1 MHIMHISSLHCRHV
15 WGHDFFPMLIKLED
29 NKSWASADFSSEGL
43 FRKQKLLMQK
53 ILTVVIPG
61 GIYHNWVTVG
71 FPTAVHK
78 SL

>member
-1 MHIMHISSLHCRHV
+1 
-15 WGHDFFPMLIKLED
+15 MLIKFED
-29 NKSWASADFSSEGL
+29 NKSGAGADFSSEGL
-43 FRKQKLLMQK
+43 LEKQKLLMQE

-71 FPTAVHK
+71 FPTVVHK

>member
-1 MHIMHISSLHCRHV
+1 MDQVQTELAEMRANMAQ
-15 WGHDFFPMLIKLED
+15 FMTMMQ
-29 NKSWASADFSSEGL
+29 GL
-43 FRKQKLLMQK
+43 FRKQKLLMQE

-71 FPTAVHK
+71 VPTIVHE